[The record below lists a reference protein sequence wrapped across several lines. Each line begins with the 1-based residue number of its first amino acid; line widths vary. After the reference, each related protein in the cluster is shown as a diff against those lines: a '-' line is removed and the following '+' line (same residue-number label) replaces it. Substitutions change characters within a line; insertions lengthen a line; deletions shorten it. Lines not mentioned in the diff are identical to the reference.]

1 MPHPVRITLHS
12 GNHSLM
18 PEAAAQHA
26 GQRLLNLFV
35 GRLRRAIDERFGG
48 EHDAAEAEAAL
59 RGLLIDEC
67 LLDGMR
73 FLWCAE
79 PFERGD
85 VAARNGFHR
94 RDARPNR
101 LAFDDDRARATL
113 AEPAAEF
120 RPVHG
125 ELVAQDIEQRRRLID
140 IDGLRAAVDP
150 QIDSGHAQKV
160 TRRVA
165 CSAAGVCSK
174 ALTSYGSATVTL
186 SVGVVL
192 TPIITKDVTQLAE
205 LRGQTLAVD
214 GNGELY
220 QFLALIRLRD
230 GTPLKDSK
238 GRITSH
244 LSGLFYR
251 TTRLMSE
258 HALKLVFV
266 FDGAPPILKA
276 REVEKR
282 RAVKKKYEED
292 HAAAVA
298 RGDMA
303 EAYSKATMT
312 SRLTRDMVA
321 EARELLRL
329 MGVPTVQAP
338 SEGEA
343 QAAHMAA
350 TSPAIGAAAS
360 KDYDS
365 LLFGAP
371 RLVRFLSISGKE
383 FLPSQGTFR
392 PIVPETIVLEQL
404 LQGWGITRELL
415 VDLAMLVGTDFNEGI
430 KGIGPKKALALVQ
443 RHGRIE
449 NMPAEICDALGDAEM
464 IDAVRRIFLDPDVS
478 DEFDVQQREPDLDG
492 IVRFLCDE
500 REFGRDRVNAAI
512 ERTFRERSL
521 W

>member
-1 MPHPVRITLHS
+1 M
-12 GNHSLM
+12 
-18 PEAAAQHA
+18 
-26 GQRLLNLFV
+26 
-35 GRLRRAIDERFGG
+35 
-48 EHDAAEAEAAL
+48 
-59 RGLLIDEC
+59 
-67 LLDGMR
+67 
-73 FLWCAE
+73 
-79 PFERGD
+79 
-85 VAARNGFHR
+85 
-94 RDARPNR
+94 
-101 LAFDDDRARATL
+101 
-113 AEPAAEF
+113 
-120 RPVHG
+120 
-125 ELVAQDIEQRRRLID
+125 
-140 IDGLRAAVDP
+140 
-150 QIDSGHAQKV
+150 
-160 TRRVA
+160 
-165 CSAAGVCSK
+165 
-174 ALTSYGSATVTL
+174 
-186 SVGVVL
+186 GVVL
-192 TPIITKDVTQLAE
+192 TPIVTKDVTQLGE
-205 LRGQTLAVD
+205 LSGQTLAVD

-266 FDGAPPILKA
+266 FDGAPPVLKA
-276 REVEKR
+276 REIDKR

-298 RGDMA
+298 RGDLA

-312 SRLTRDMVA
+312 SRLTRDMIA
-321 EARELLRL
+321 DARELLRL

-350 TSPAIGAAAS
+350 TSPEITAAAS
-360 KDYDS
+360 KDYDA

-392 PIVPETIVLEQL
+392 PIVPETIVLDQL
-404 LQGWGITRELL
+404 LHGWGITRAQLI
-415 VDLAMLVGTDFNEGI
+415 DLAMLVGTDFNEGI

-449 NMPAEICDALGDAEM
+449 DMPPEIRDALGDGEM
-464 IDAVRRIFLDPDVS
+464 VNAVRHLFLHPDVT
-478 DEFDVQQREPDLDG
+478 DDFTVRHGEPDLDG
-492 IVRFLCDE
+492 LVRFLCDE
-500 REFGRDRVNAAI
+500 REFGRDRVKAAI
-512 ERTFRERSL
+512 ERTFRERTL
-521 W
+521 F